1 MPHDKQP
8 IFRLKQAF
16 PDITSSEI
24 QFLSKALAQMLA
36 LCNEAHLPKT
46 FAPGERWPSNQ
57 YDGRLLWAAAALLTM
72 RRAGMPVRAVL
83 EANAYAAE
91 KWGLG
96 EVFYNGGWEGHMEE
110 HLSPATTTLLAIP
123 TDLP

>member
-1 MPHDKQP
+1 MGCYMRLFITLGGDNVPHDKQP

-83 EANAYAAE
+83 EANASRYR
-91 KWGLG
+91 
-96 EVFYNGGWEGHMEE
+96 
-110 HLSPATTTLLAIP
+110 P
-123 TDLP
+123 TYLRT